1 MQIQVTINVLQDLF
15 FAKTILHE
23 RSLSLKSTIAAG
35 REVTIIMDLDKYLL
49 SSNDIQWNCRCFGNH
64 IHPAHPLISK
74 HLPHFFSLCPQKRF
88 QLLSLVTQLS
98 IKIGWGLFICRY
110 SKSKCYEKQ

>member
-35 REVTIIMDLDKYLL
+35 REVTIIMDLDK
-49 SSNDIQWNCRCFGNH
+49 
-64 IHPAHPLISK
+64 
-74 HLPHFFSLCPQKRF
+74 
-88 QLLSLVTQLS
+88 
-98 IKIGWGLFICRY
+98 
-110 SKSKCYEKQ
+110 